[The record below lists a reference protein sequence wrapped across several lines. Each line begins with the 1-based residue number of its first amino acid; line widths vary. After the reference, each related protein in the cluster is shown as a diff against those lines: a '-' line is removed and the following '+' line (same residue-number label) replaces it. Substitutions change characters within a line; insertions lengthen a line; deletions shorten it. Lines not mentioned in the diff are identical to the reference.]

1 MKEGIDKTGK
11 MGQGQFME
19 GLGQQ
24 QRSLSFILHAV
35 GLREGV

>member
-1 MKEGIDKTGK
+1 MKEGINKTGK
-11 MGQGQFME
+11 MGQGQME

-24 QRSLSFILHAV
+24 QRSLNFILHAV